1 MRRGVRE
8 GGSHRG
14 VAAPKKHVP
23 SLLERWKQEKV
34 CDGPKGRAQKYE
46 IDTTQSQTTTT
57 GTILPR
63 VAELSWSE
71 IGPFTYNG
79 EQQAPTATVA
89 NKVGTDDV
97 SIIVAGAQTNVGTYV
112 GSSAASVTELTGA
125 DEENYVMPASP
136 DTMPFSITKADRGTR
151 LLRHQSGRLAVAD
164 RQLRDQLRGRRAY
177 HQPAGRVHGD

>member
-97 SIIVAGAQTNVGTYV
+97 SFIVAGAQTNVGTYV

-136 DTMPFSITKADRGTR
+136 DTMPFSITKADQEVTGVEAINSTYSGESQALLSEGGTA
-151 LLRHQSGRLAVAD
+151 SGGGAISYGVT
-164 RQLRDQLRGRRAY
+164 
-177 HQPAGRVHGD
+177 